1 MSIIDDLDAMSPEEL
16 AAEAKELTGI
26 DFKVQPPVVEQPR
39 DESGKFVAKPK
50 EGTTEEPNE
59 HPVEEEPEPQVF
71 VHTEEYDPGVGGTQK
86 FTGTGAS
93 PAEAVADCLA
103 QIKKAHIH
111 ATQKIHS
118 QDRELKERASRLT
131 EDEKFVIQKQMQSEP
146 EKAIALVVEKEFG
159 MTPAEARAM
168 KAKIDAQDK
177 AAMDERVKR
186 QWVQEHSEYFEKYA
200 NKENAQRM
208 ERWLS
213 SQANGVV
220 SVENLNAA
228 YADLKESGLLK
239 EKAVTPPAEPTVALP
254 KPVRRASGLSQ
265 SASAPKPV
273 APKAATQEEVQAAV
287 DKMSD
292 AEFNQLVR
300 DQRGW

>member
-1 MSIIDDLDAMSPEEL
+1 MSIIDELDAMSPEDL
-16 AAEAKELTGI
+16 AREAAELTGI
-26 DFKVQPPVVEQPR
+26 DIKSTPVVVEQPR
-39 DESGKFVAKPK
+39 NDKGQFVSQAPPK
-50 EGTTEEPNE
+50 DDP
-59 HPVEEEPEPQVF
+59 PAPDDPAPDDDPQVF

-118 QDRELKERASRLT
+118 QDRELKEKASRLT

-168 KAKIDAQDK
+168 KAKIDAQER
-177 AAMDERVKR
+177 AAADETVKR
-186 QWVQEHSEYFEKYA
+186 QWVQAHPEYFEKYA
-200 NKENAQRM
+200 NNENAQRM
-208 ERWLS
+208 ERWLR

-220 SVENLNAA
+220 STENLNAA

-239 EKAVTPPAEPTVALP
+239 EKAAPAEPTPALP
-254 KPVRRASGLSQ
+254 KPVRRASGLLQ
-265 SASAPKPV
+265 SASQPKPAAPKP
-273 APKAATQEEVQAAV
+273 PTEEEVRAAF

-292 AEFNQLVR
+292 SDFRKWDRERNG
-300 DQRGW
+300 GW